1 MNTEASRVALVI
13 GASGLTGG
21 KLVRALL
28 DTSAYTRV
36 LALSRRP
43 LSLSHARLANR
54 VLRFEEMET
63 QLQGSQCHD
72 AFCCLGTT
80 LRQAGSQPAFRAVDH
95 DLVVRFAR
103 LALQLGARQLIVV
116 SSVSANP
123 EAKNFYL
130 RVKGETER
138 ALVALKAEG
147 LHLMQPGLLLGAR
160 RESRWQESLARVA
173 MLLAGPLL
181 LGDASR
187 WRAIRAETVAAAM
200 VTAALS
206 ARRGVH
212 RYEFAQ
218 MQRMARRAG
227 TG

>member
-13 GASGLTGG
+13 GASGLTGA

-43 LSLSHARLANR
+43 LPLSHARLANR
-54 VLRFEEMET
+54 VLRFEDMEA

-80 LRQAGSQPAFRAVDH
+80 LRQAGSQQAFRAVDQ
-95 DLVVRFAR
+95 DLVLRFAR
-103 LALQLGARQLIVV
+103 LALQLGARQLAVV
-116 SSVSANP
+116 SSVSANA
-123 EAKNFYL
+123 ESKNFYL

-138 ALVALKAEG
+138 ALAGLKAEG
-147 LHLMQPGLLLGAR
+147 LHLMQPSLMLGSR
-160 RESRWQESLARVA
+160 RESRWQESLAKAA
-173 MLLAGPLL
+173 MMLARPLL
-181 LGDASR
+181 VGDASR

-200 VTAALS
+200 VTVALGG
-206 ARRGVH
+206 RRGVH

-218 MQRMARRAG
+218 MQRMARRQAS
-227 TG
+227 